1 MVFFN
6 MPSHSKEK
14 GWDFESPNGV
24 SGKLYH
30 IKVPFP
36 INAHIRPEG
45 KNVDQVTQII
55 TIPRLYEEK
64 NVVIAE
70 AKKIGIEILQ
80 VDQQSFGPLVDLCPK
95 CKRRGIPS
103 IQKKNTDQ
111 IKVKVNIEYTI
122 DLKGKIVKTS
132 KKPTFWL
139 RYSNKQKDDGPKY
152 CWVRQ
157 WQGNVNGTF
166 KEPKKGTVIDPR
178 DFLISQQ
185 IRNLKKFVQVP

>member
-1 MVFFN
+1 

-30 IKVPFP
+30 TKVPFP

-80 VDQQSFGPLVDLCPK
+80 VDQ
-95 CKRRGIPS
+95 
-103 IQKKNTDQ
+103 
-111 IKVKVNIEYTI
+111 
-122 DLKGKIVKTS
+122 
-132 KKPTFWL
+132 
-139 RYSNKQKDDGPKY
+139 
-152 CWVRQ
+152 
-157 WQGNVNGTF
+157 
-166 KEPKKGTVIDPR
+166 
-178 DFLISQQ
+178 
-185 IRNLKKFVQVP
+185 